1 MRAHSRGEGALHLCT
16 EGANSRF
23 FSPTFPSMRRKEKLY
38 LPHATFR
45 QHLSIT
51 YIPYLYTHKYSP
63 RYISKTACSRT
74 SGRPMTSREILA

>member
-1 MRAHSRGEGALHLCT
+1 MRAHSRGEGALPLCT

-45 QHLSIT
+45 QHPSIT
-51 YIPYLYTHKYSP
+51 YIPYLYAHNYSP
-63 RYISKTACSRT
+63 RYISKTACSYT

>member
-1 MRAHSRGEGALHLCT
+1 MRAHSREEGALHLCT
-16 EGANSRF
+16 EGQIVA
-23 FSPTFPSMRRKEKLY
+23 FSPPTFPSMRRKEKLY

-45 QHLSIT
+45 QHPSIT
-51 YIPYLYTHKYSP
+51 YIPYLYTHKYRP